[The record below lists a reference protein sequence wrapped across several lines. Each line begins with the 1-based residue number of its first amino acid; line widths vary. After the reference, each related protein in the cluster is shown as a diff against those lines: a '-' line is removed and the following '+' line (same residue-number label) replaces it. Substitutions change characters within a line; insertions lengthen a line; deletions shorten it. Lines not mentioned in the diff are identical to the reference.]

1 MKLLYFNIV
10 VTVAYIVGMVLLVRE
25 LRIVSVEERRERQT
39 IPMMMTVTLLYIV
52 LICKT
57 RALVAMFAGG

>member
-10 VTVAYIVGMVLLVRE
+10 VTVVYIVGMVLLVRE
-25 LRIVSVEERRERQT
+25 LRIDSVEEPRERQT
-39 IPMMMTVTLLYIV
+39 IPMMMAATLLYIV

-57 RALVAMFAGG
+57 RALVSMFAGG